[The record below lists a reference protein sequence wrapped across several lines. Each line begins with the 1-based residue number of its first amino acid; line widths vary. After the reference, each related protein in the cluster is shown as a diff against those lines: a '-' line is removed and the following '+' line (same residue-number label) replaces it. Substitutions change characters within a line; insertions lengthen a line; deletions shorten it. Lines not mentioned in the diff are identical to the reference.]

1 MCIRDSHHVDTLQ
14 PDINRS
20 DWRYTLEQI
29 APGRWALRTGLHAIP
44 GLGEQAWGRVANAR
58 AAGAG
63 HPSMGGFTSLEDCC
77 KRTRLPRDVVENLIR
92 AGACDSFGERRTLLW
107 ACAALDYRPDEL
119 DLPGVNIA
127 ATLPP
132 LAAIEATAWEYE
144 LMGLSPRQQM
154 MVHYRPALRAA
165 GVLTTGA
172 VKQEAAG
179 RKVRV
184 AGFAVVRQRPATAKG
199 IVFYSLEDE
208 SGLLDLVVKPD
219 VYARL
224 RPVLRD
230 QPLLAVTGVV
240 QRSGRAASVLVWEA
254 EGLTY
259 DDVITKADQ

>member
-1 MCIRDSHHVDTLQ
+1 MGFYPPEVLVGDARRHNVETLP

-20 DWRYTLEQI
+20 DWRYTLART
-29 APGRWALRTGLHAIP
+29 APGRWALRTGLAAIS
-44 GLGEQAWGRVANAR
+44 GLGEQAWQRIASAR
-58 AAGAG
+58 AAG
-63 HPSMGGFTSLEDCC
+63 GFASLEDCC

-92 AGACDSFGERRTLLW
+92 AGACDAFGERRTLLW
-107 ACAALDYRPDEL
+107 ECASLDYRPDEL

-132 LAAIEATAWEYE
+132 LADMEATAWEYE

-154 MVHYRPALRAA
+154 MVHYRRALRAA
-165 GVLTTGA
+165 GVLTTGE
-172 VKQEAAG
+172 VKQQEAG

-230 QPLLAVTGVV
+230 QPLLVATGVV
-240 QRSGRAASVLVWEA
+240 QRSGRAVSVLVWEA
-254 EGLTY
+254 EGLPG
-259 DDVITKADQ
+259 DR